1 MSLVEVIISI
11 TILSIVVV
19 PVLQAMTSAMVYN
32 SKARTRQSL
41 TLTAESI
48 METFKGNDL
57 KSLVDMFKG
66 TGIEGIKFKKAS
78 EGEESAEDKSGHY
91 IVTPESID
99 DKNQKYTFEIK
110 DFVDNGEKYDATITL
125 TPKGTTTVKV
135 LEMSDSSSLNDAVYI
150 ADKKDY
156 AEGYSNIS
164 EAIYNEAFLTA
175 PDDTVKAGY
184 VRFFEE
190 FVSAPYDLDGN
201 PIYKVDKNGNKTT
214 EPAEVMVNVDDKS
227 SDGKKIE
234 SADDVKGL
242 DIMNNI
248 KIYDRTLTIEIND
261 GKVTASLEYR
271 YFLDNFS
278 FYTAYYPEEV
288 KDTYLDY
295 LDEGETDT
303 TADDETVSLGEQQYA
318 RFPKAGSGDDKYLV
332 YKVNLANADIY
343 TGTGVP
349 DRLYIYYYPEYEL
362 DPGKDKIVINNNT
375 NTDKLECYIMK
386 QKTGEIGEASLSVE
400 ESDYYPSVTCN
411 KKSATQVTLYHNF
424 NTNISDAP
432 SKTNPS
438 GFGMDSSGFVDGG
451 DIAKENIT
459 TNKLEANKN
468 FVEEE
473 VLQYDITVEIK
484 KGEKTVSVLTSS
496 KNEKISTD
504 KETKKSTLT
513 DTDTE
518 TKTDT
523 ESSGSSEAEGES

>member
-19 PVLQAMTSAMVYN
+19 SVLQAMTSAMVYN

-57 KSLVDMFKG
+57 KSLVGMFEG
-66 TGIEGIKFKKAS
+66 TGIEGIKFKKSS

-91 IVTPESID
+91 VVTPESTD
-99 DKNQKYTFEIK
+99 DKNQVYTFEIK

-125 TPKGTTTVKV
+125 TPQGTTTVKV

-164 EAIYNEAFLTA
+164 EAIYNTAFLTA

-214 EPAEVMVNVDDKS
+214 EPAEVMVDDGS
-227 SDGKKIE
+227 LNGKKIE

-288 KDTYLDY
+288 KDTYLD
-295 LDEGETDT
+295 EGETDT
-303 TADDETVSLGEQQYA
+303 MADDETVSLGEQQYA
-318 RFPKAGSGDDKYLV
+318 RFPKALSDDDKYLV

-400 ESDYYPSVTCN
+400 ESDYYPSVTCKN
-411 KKSATQVTLYHNF
+411 SSATQVTLYHNF

-432 SKTNPS
+432 SKTNPLGFVLDS
-438 GFGMDSSGFVDGG
+438 GFIQGG
-451 DIAKENIT
+451 DVAEENIT
-459 TNKLEANKN
+459 TNKLEANEN

-484 KGEKTVSVLTSS
+484 KGEKTVSKLTSS
-496 KNEKISTD
+496 KNEKISTA
-504 KETKKSTLT
+504 KKTKKSTST